1 MISVLIIT
9 RERVELLQKCL
20 SSLQGQ
26 RTPLPLQVVVVIN
39 GEDAATSELL
49 QQFPHVEVIALPEAL
64 PPGAARNRGLAILKG
79 EWTYFIDDDAQVPP
93 GYFEY
98 WLKTVRALP
107 NAQVIGGPDS
117 SPPESAGVSRAVS
130 IALSSPLC
138 TGATHRRH
146 RARGLKAVP
155 ATETILTSCNLW
167 VKTIWWKRG
176 IKFPEDFRRGE
187 ETVVLQNILKQTPEM
202 WWVPGLTV
210 WHERRKNLA
219 ALTKASW
226 GGGFHRARILSQ
238 QGGPL
243 WFWFAPLFVGL
254 HLSAVAMP
262 PFFEFL
268 AIFWL
273 VIVSAVSLFLCFEVR
288 QLKLWPLV
296 VFLHWGILFSYG
308 VGFLQYQWERT
319 SE

>member
-20 SSLQGQ
+20 SSLLGQ
-26 RTPLPLQVVVVIN
+26 RAPVPLQVVVVIN
-39 GEDAATSELL
+39 GEDLATRELL
-49 QQFPHVEVIALPEAL
+49 QKFPTVEVLSLPEPL
-64 PPGAARNRGLAILKG
+64 PPGAARNRGLAALKG
-79 EWTYFIDDDAQVPP
+79 EWTFFIDDDAQVPP

-98 WLKTVRALP
+98 WHKTVRALP

-117 SPPESAGVSRAVS
+117 SPPESTGVSRAVS

-146 RARGLKAVP
+146 RPRGLKAVA
-155 ATETILTSCNLW
+155 ATEAILTSCNLW
-167 VKTIWWKRG
+167 VKTHWWKRG
-176 IKFPEDFRRGE
+176 IQFPDDYRRGE
-187 ETVVLQNILKQTPEM
+187 ETVVLQHILKQTPEM
-202 WWVPGLTV
+202 WWVPGLLV

-226 GGGFHRARILSQ
+226 GGGFHRARVLSQ
-238 QGGPL
+238 QGGPM

-254 HLSAVAMP
+254 HLTAVAMP
-262 PFFEFL
+262 PLFEFL
-268 AIFWL
+268 AILWL
-273 VIVSAVSLFLCFEVR
+273 VVVAAVSLFLCLEVR